1 MCPKTSASLNAHGID
16 PEFCCIPFAL
26 NMNVRGL
33 IAVVRVEKEPIRSD
47 SQWCWHTKRISN
59 FAL

>member
-1 MCPKTSASLNAHGID
+1 MCPKTSAPLDADGID

-26 NMNVRGL
+26 HMNVRGF

-47 SQWCWHTKRISN
+47 SE
-59 FAL
+59 